1 MPESS
6 VSMIIS
12 ITIVIVIVGI
22 IIAGLY
28 EIPENEISQLRKGRG
43 GTYSTVFLDEDIKFS
58 TRSEIIGNLT
68 GVVKRSI
75 FEDIRVS
82 GKLKEGNYTH
92 ALLELEI
99 HSAEPLGSL
108 VFYSSGEIYRKIPR
122 YGLQKVE
129 IDPSAISSNWTAYA
143 APPALFFW
151 KKTEY
156 NFTATL
162 KGLVRLEG
170 YYSFFAKSSKIY
182 TLIADIKKSSGGVD
196 ILLNKNVVY
205 SGEENETIRVE
216 LENLYHKNVIEIV
229 PWENSE
235 YEFSYIYLEVKDS

>member
-75 FEDIRVS
+75 FEDI
-82 GKLKEGNYTH
+82 
-92 ALLELEI
+92 
-99 HSAEPLGSL
+99 
-108 VFYSSGEIYRKIPR
+108 
-122 YGLQKVE
+122 
-129 IDPSAISSNWTAYA
+129 
-143 APPALFFW
+143 
-151 KKTEY
+151 
-156 NFTATL
+156 
-162 KGLVRLEG
+162 
-170 YYSFFAKSSKIY
+170 
-182 TLIADIKKSSGGVD
+182 
-196 ILLNKNVVY
+196 
-205 SGEENETIRVE
+205 
-216 LENLYHKNVIEIV
+216 
-229 PWENSE
+229 
-235 YEFSYIYLEVKDS
+235 